1 MVMGNFGDQ
10 YGEAHFNQM
19 GICGIAVRK
28 CMKGLSCLLG
38 WWVGSGRGRECG
50 ATWQRVLHNGQY
62 RNNL

>member
-1 MVMGNFGDQ
+1 MCSIDRGADRPMVMGNFGDQ

-38 WWVGSGRGRECG
+38 
-50 ATWQRVLHNGQY
+50 
-62 RNNL
+62 